1 MSLKKFIEKILRL
14 PKKNIKKIIFGYKS
28 KYQFIRALVISTVEG
43 FLLSDKDSLE
53 NSHFVTPCIKKL
65 TKSINLRE
73 INCRIIIPINED
85 NMICAYDYGIIVSMK
100 YKEGTNIEYC
110 KKVINKILD
119 DLEGL
124 LL

>member
-53 NSHFVTPCIKKL
+53 NSYFVTPCIEKL

-100 YKEGTNIEYC
+100 YEEGTNIEYC

-119 DLEGL
+119 DLERL